1 MSAREKIENLTNSWY
16 GFALFGGLFSFLQGG
31 FGLFSALGAM
41 GSTLLSLF
49 LTYFFGRRLLAKGS
63 ITRLFLIVVSAL
75 GLVAWSYGAYGIG
88 RAFIN
93 AWSFKLLFG
102 LVYAA
107 ASVHMNFKSLRVL
120 TDAQVKS
127 YVG

>member
-31 FGLFSALGAM
+31 IGLFSALGAM
-41 GSTLLSLF
+41 GSTLVSL
-49 LTYFFGRRLLAKGS
+49 
-63 ITRLFLIVVSAL
+63 
-75 GLVAWSYGAYGIG
+75 
-88 RAFIN
+88 
-93 AWSFKLLFG
+93 